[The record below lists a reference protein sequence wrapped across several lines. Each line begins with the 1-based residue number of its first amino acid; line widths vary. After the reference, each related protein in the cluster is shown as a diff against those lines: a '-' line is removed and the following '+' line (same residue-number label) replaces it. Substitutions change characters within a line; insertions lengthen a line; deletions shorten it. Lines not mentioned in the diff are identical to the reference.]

1 MKVGMLGLLRVVVL
15 VLVLRVSSSS
25 SSSSSSS
32 YFGQKNRRSSILPV
46 PVPEQATTSSLKL
59 NRVGSSIVFPLHGN
73 VYPIGFYNVTL
84 NIGQPSKPY
93 FLDPDTGSDLTW
105 LQCDAPCVRCTETP
119 HPLYKPSNSL
129 VPCNDPLCKSLH
141 PPEHR
146 CETPEQCDYEI
157 QYADGGS
164 SMGVLVKDAFSFNFT
179 NGEQLKPPLALGCGY
194 DQIPGPYPHPF
205 DELQRM
211 GNVCLGI
218 LDGKGTGLNII
229 GDISM
234 QDKMVIYNNEKQLIG
249 WAPANCDRLPKSK
262 TSSICCGYDQI
273 PGPYPHPF
281 DGVLGLGKGK
291 SSIVSQLSK
300 QGLVQ
305 NVVGHCI
312 SVRGGGYLFFGD
324 GLYDSSRVLWTS
336 MSRDHR
342 EHYSPGFAELIFGGK
357 TTGIKNLLTVFDSGS
372 SYTYL
377 NSPAYQALV
386 SWVKKEL
393 TGRSLREASDDKTL
407 PLCWK
412 GRRPFKSVNDV
423 RKYFKPIALSFANGG
438 RAKTQFELPPEAYL
452 IISRM
457 GNVCLGILDGKG
469 TGLNIIGD
477 ISMQDKMVIYNN
489 EKQLIG
495 WAPANCDR
503 LPKSKTSSIW

>member
-59 NRVGSSIVFPLHGN
+59 NRVGSSILFPLHGN
-73 VYPIGFYNVTL
+73 VYPMGFYNVTL

-164 SMGVLVKDAFSFNFT
+164 SMGVLVKDAFSFKFI
-179 NGEQLKPPLALGCGY
+179 NGEQLKPRLALG
-194 DQIPGPYPHPF
+194 
-205 DELQRM
+205 
-211 GNVCLGI
+211 
-218 LDGKGTGLNII
+218 
-229 GDISM
+229 
-234 QDKMVIYNNEKQLIG
+234 
-249 WAPANCDRLPKSK
+249 
-262 TSSICCGYDQI
+262 CGYDQI